1 MVKFVPEADSVAGRF
16 LKRLGKLLGL
26 RSETVYSRAIIL
38 LTLMLFVVV
47 GVSVSL
53 VWQVVFSK
61 FEAEDELE
69 LRATAERLKLSLEGN
84 PLSTLPE
91 NLAKTSLLLGQ
102 KVYWQATS
110 EKSSESRERILLQ
123 KTADGSR
130 IAIFSLGDADG
141 MPHGEVVVT
150 GRRSF
155 NQAGEVAARIF
166 VVVVAVV
173 GGVMLLLMLF
183 VVDRTVLARIQLL
196 ADKVENEKRS
206 ERLPVRL
213 DVPGDDEIAQLAT
226 SMEDLA
232 RLVQNTE
239 REYRTSEIL
248 AAKKLEESQ
257 HQLAL
262 LSARLVHLQDQ
273 ERRRIARELH
283 DSTAQSLSALE
294 MNMSVLQSLGGNA
307 KARQLAEEAGALC
320 RQVCQEL
327 RNISY
332 LLHPPLLEE
341 EGLPFAIR
349 WFADGFTKRN
359 NIPVI
364 LDFPDDFPRLD
375 DEIETAFFR
384 IVQESFRNIYRHS
397 GANKAW
403 VTLRTDEHE
412 VFLEVRDNGKG
423 LPEGFSLA
431 RSAGVGLAGTH
442 ERMKQL
448 GGTFKVTSSEYGV
461 SVQCRLQ
468 SESLKSPL

>member
-1 MVKFVPEADSVAGRF
+1 MVRFVPEADSLAGRF
-16 LKRLGKLLGL
+16 LKRLGKLFGL

-38 LTLMLFVVV
+38 LALMLFVVV

-53 VWQVVFSK
+53 VWRVVFSQ
-61 FEAEDELE
+61 FEAEDEVE
-69 LRATAERLKLSLEGN
+69 LLATAERLKTSLAFF
-84 PLSTLPE
+84 PVSAIPE
-91 NLAKTSLLLGQ
+91 ELKRASLLLGQ
-102 KVYWQATS
+102 RISLRTPSNQHAE
-110 EKSSESRERILLQ
+110 EKEKISLQSSEGGAKVAVFVPRGL
-123 KTADGSR
+123 DG
-130 IAIFSLGDADG
+130 FL
-141 MPHGEVVVT
+141 PGEVIVS
-150 GRRSF
+150 GRSSF
-155 NQAGEVAARIF
+155 GRAGETAARIF
-166 VVVVAVV
+166 VVAVAVV
-173 GGVMLLLMLF
+173 GGVMLLLMLV

-226 SMEDLA
+226 NMEELA
-232 RLVQNTE
+232 RLVQTTE
-239 REYRTSEIL
+239 REYRASEIL
-248 AAKKLEESQ
+248 AAKKLEASQ
-257 HQLAL
+257 QQLAL

-294 MNMSVLQSLGGNA
+294 MNMSVLQSRGGDE
-307 KARQLAEEAGALC
+307 KTRRLAEEAAMLC

-359 NIPVI
+359 NIPVT
-364 LDFPDDFPRLD
+364 LNFSEDFPRLD
-375 DEIETAFFR
+375 LEIETAIFR
-384 IVQESFRNIYRHS
+384 IVQEAFRNIYRHS
-397 GANKAW
+397 GAERAW
-403 VTLRTDEHE
+403 VILQADEQEITLEI
-412 VFLEVRDNGKG
+412 RDNGRG
-423 LPEGFSLA
+423 LPEGFSLV

-448 GGTFKVTSSEYGV
+448 GGTFDVASSEYGV
-461 SVQCRLQ
+461 SIRCHFPR
-468 SESLKSPL
+468 